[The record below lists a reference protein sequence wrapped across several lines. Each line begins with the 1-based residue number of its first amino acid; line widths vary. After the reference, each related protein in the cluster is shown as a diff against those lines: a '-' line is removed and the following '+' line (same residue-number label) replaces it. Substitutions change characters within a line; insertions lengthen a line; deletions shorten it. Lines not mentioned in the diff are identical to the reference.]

1 MVTVSN
7 MKITL
12 IIGLPG
18 SGKTYLANNLSGII
32 IDDITSIDQLPNDAN
47 ELIITD
53 VNFCDVKI
61 LERAEEMLRERY
73 GNIDIKRIYFEN
85 DAEAVRKNV
94 EYRNDGRN
102 VEGTIRRFEPIYQ
115 PPADARVI
123 WNQE

>member
-18 SGKTYLANNLSGII
+18 SGKTFLANELSGII
-32 IDDITSIDQLPNDAN
+32 VDDITSIDQLPDSAN
-47 ELIITD
+47 KLIITD
-53 VNFCDVKI
+53 VNFCDANI
-61 LERAEEMLRERY
+61 IERAEEMLRKRY
-73 GNIDIKRIYFEN
+73 DDVEIKRIYFEN
-85 DAEAVRKNV
+85 DAVAARKNV

-115 PPADARVI
+115 PPTDACVI